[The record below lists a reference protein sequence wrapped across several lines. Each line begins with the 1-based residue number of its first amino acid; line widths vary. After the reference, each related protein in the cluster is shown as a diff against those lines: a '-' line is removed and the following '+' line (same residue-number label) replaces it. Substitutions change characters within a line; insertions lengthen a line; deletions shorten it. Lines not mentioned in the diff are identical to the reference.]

1 MDNDNKKTIEDMVSE
16 IRSLREGLEAEKR
29 AIEQE
34 RAAHDKDNP
43 TNRSFETASSWRDVA
58 SAMKEKRAVTLSGT
72 GNIAVIH
79 DLIKEAQKKTPLLGM
94 ARTFTGPNASTNI
107 PVWSPTI
114 ATPSNY
120 AEGATTVA
128 SDTQGKLG
136 ATTITPYAYISVLPV
151 SNETLLMTG
160 STLEAELPTIF
171 GEAFA
176 SAMHAGIVSG
186 DGTSRNMKG
195 IFNGIAADN
204 QIECAAAGMPTMADV
219 VGLALKLQDYYDDGV
234 IVMNPAVYSALTS
247 TTVSGYDF
255 YKEELIRNKR
265 VEGVQVILTSY
276 APTDT
281 AAGKIIVAGGRMS
294 DYAIGIAAELTIEPL
309 KKVGDN
315 NTYFQA
321 VAYFNGTP
329 ILDKNFWG
337 LKAKAGA

>member
-120 AEGATTVA
+120 AEGAVKDDNLGEPYPEGHIEAGSVNTTNY
-128 SDTQGKLG
+128 SFNPYRQGYF
-136 ATTITPYAYISVLPV
+136 I
-151 SNETLLMTG
+151 G
-160 STLEAELPTIF
+160 STTNTDTLTSDIIRGLQQKRNGAY
-171 GEAFA
+171 
-176 SAMHAGIVSG
+176 SA
-186 DGTSRNMKG
+186 GTVNYQVPVGAARV
-195 IFNGIAADN
+195 IIACPATNTGMTKVIN
-204 QIECAAAGMPTMADV
+204 QSALNADV
-219 VGLALKLQDYYDDGV
+219 TDTFTETQVSVEGANGYSSTEYNV
-234 IVMNPAVYSALTS
+234 WTFTPPAVYA
-247 TTVSGYDF
+247 
-255 YKEELIRNKR
+255 
-265 VEGVQVILTSY
+265 QVANL
-276 APTDT
+276 
-281 AAGKIIVAGGRMS
+281 
-294 DYAIGIAAELTIEPL
+294 AITLG
-309 KKVGDN
+309 
-315 NTYFQA
+315 
-321 VAYFNGTP
+321 
-329 ILDKNFWG
+329 
-337 LKAKAGA
+337 

>member
-1 MDNDNKKTIEDMVSE
+1 MDNDNKKTIEDILSE
-16 IRSLREGLEAEKR
+16 IRGIRDNLEAERK

-34 RAAHDKDNP
+34 RSAHDKNNP
-43 TNRSFETASSWRDVA
+43 ANRQFETASSWRDVA
-58 SAMKEKRAVTLSGT
+58 SAMREKRAVTLSGT
-72 GNIAVIH
+72 GNVAVIH

-94 ARTFTGPNASTNI
+94 ARTFVGPNASTNI

-114 ATPSNY
+114 ATPSSY
-120 AEGATTVA
+120 AEGATSVT
-128 SDTQGKLG
+128 SDTSGKLG
-136 ATTITPYAYISVLPV
+136 VTSLTPYAYISVLPV

-160 STLEAELPTIF
+160 STLESELPTIF

-176 SAMHAGIVSG
+176 AAMHAGMVTG
-186 DGTSRNMKG
+186 DGEDQDMKG
-195 IFNGIAADN
+195 IFNGINTNN
-204 QIECAAAGMPTMADV
+204 QIECAATGMPSMADV

-234 IVMNPAVYSALTS
+234 IVMNPSVYSALTS
-247 TTVSGYDF
+247 TSVEGYDF

-265 VEGVQVILTSY
+265 VEGVRVILTSY

-281 AAGKIIVAGGRMS
+281 TAGKILVVGGRMS
-294 DYAIGIAAELTIEPL
+294 DYAIAVAAELTIEPL

-321 VAYFNGTP
+321 VAYFNGSP

-337 LKAKAGA
+337 LKAKA